1 MAHILLLEP
10 DTRLAKVYISEMN
23 RNRHTVMH
31 CKEASEA
38 IAALDSTRIDLV
50 ILEIQIALHNGIEFL
65 YEMRSY
71 PEWQSIPV
79 IINTLIPSIVIEK
92 NKLLTKQLR
101 ISEVLYKPA
110 TKLSTLNSVIQR
122 NVVAQ
127 LSL

>member
-10 DTRLAKVYISEMN
+10 DTRLAKIYISEMD
-23 RNRHTVMH
+23 RNGHTVVH

-38 IAALDSTRIDLV
+38 IAALDSSRIDLV

-92 NKLLTKQLR
+92 NKLLTKQLH
-101 ISEVLYKPA
+101 ISEILYKPA
-110 TKLSTLNSVIQR
+110 TKLNTLHSVIQR
-122 NVVAQ
+122 HVVAQ
-127 LSL
+127 VSL